1 MTLINNINQD
11 IKKAKVIGICLVVVG
26 ILCLLAPF
34 AVGVS
39 ITWIVG
45 IFLLIGGIAQLIAV
59 FMARS
64 FRDNLIPTVLGA
76 LAFIVGCYLTFSP
89 ASSLGVLTLIL
100 AGYFL
105 VTGVMEAVWAFSA
118 RPATGWGWLFI
129 SGVVT
134 FVLGLMI
141 WSQFPISGIWAVGT
155 LVGAHLIVSGGT
167 ILAVAGYFRQ
177 S

>member
-1 MTLINNINQD
+1 MTLINSINQD
-11 IKKAKVIGICLVVVG
+11 IKKAKLIGIGLVVVG
-26 ILCLLAPF
+26 VLCLLAPF

-45 IFLLIGGIAQLIAV
+45 IFLLIGGVAQLIAV

-64 FRDNLIPTVLGA
+64 FRDNLIPTVLGG

-105 VTGVMEAVWAFSA
+105 VTGVVEAVWAFSA

-134 FVLGLMI
+134 FLLGLMI
-141 WSQFPISGIWAVGT
+141 WGQFPISGIWAVGT
-155 LVGAHLIVSGGT
+155 LVGVHLIVSGST